1 MTEKKVAVVALRSSL
16 GIRGISI
23 GETERSGATTTTGI
37 STLGF
42 VFLPGQGGVPAGTE
56 FGLLLFLVLMAYV
69 SVSLYRR
76 FGKTEDEDDEAETD
90 TTLPPRE
97 RLRGQ
102 IDEGLERVERAENLF
117 EGGNYYGSHKEF
129 QSAMYHF
136 ESVLAQAKDLGY
148 SGERSQADD
157 LVRLCTANAN
167 EARRALYNFGSSP
180 PEITPIEEFQAA
192 DGESPGEG
200 EASRGPSYRTE
211 VEVRLQEELPEHE
224 VLEWIGS
231 GGNAD
236 VHKVRLQR
244 TDRVAALKVPRWQGT
259 LSIEVIERFVQEA
272 ETWEQLDDHEN
283 IVTVYNWGTAP
294 YPWLL
299 LQYGERSLRE
309 AYEELSV
316 TERLSVVIDVADA
329 LEYAHGLGVVH
340 LDVKPENVLLD
351 RDGTPL
357 VADWGLARILLEHTE
372 TRMGLSPP
380 YSAPEQLTGDSG
392 DIDRRTDVYQLGVV
406 AYEMVTGRLPFED
419 DRPTDLQ
426 RQILEESPTPPSAVN
441 PKLPSD
447 IDSTV
452 LSALAKERT
461 KRYEAVI
468 LFRNELDEV
477 LDSITDRS

>member
-1 MTEKKVAVVALRSSL
+1 M
-16 GIRGISI
+16 
-23 GETERSGATTTTGI
+23 
-37 STLGF
+37 
-42 VFLPGQGGVPAGTE
+42 
-56 FGLLLFLVLMAYV
+56 
-69 SVSLYRR
+69 
-76 FGKTEDEDDEAETD
+76 
-90 TTLPPRE
+90 
-97 RLRGQ
+97 
-102 IDEGLERVERAENLF
+102 
-117 EGGNYYGSHKEF
+117 
-129 QSAMYHF
+129 
-136 ESVLAQAKDLGY
+136 
-148 SGERSQADD
+148 
-157 LVRLCTANAN
+157 
-167 EARRALYNFGSSP
+167 
-180 PEITPIEEFQAA
+180 
-192 DGESPGEG
+192 
-200 EASRGPSYRTE
+200 
-211 VEVRLQEELPEHE
+211 
-224 VLEWIGS
+224 
-231 GGNAD
+231 
-236 VHKVRLQR
+236 
-244 TDRVAALKVPRWQGT
+244 
-259 LSIEVIERFVQEA
+259 
-272 ETWEQLDDHEN
+272 
-283 IVTVYNWGTAP
+283 
-294 YPWLL
+294 
-299 LQYGERSLRE
+299 
-309 AYEELSV
+309 
-316 TERLSVVIDVADA
+316 VIDVADA